1 MCSGCSGERANG
13 EGVVPDGVGK
23 ALSLAQRLRG
33 AVFRVEA
40 KFSFLEKERKVGFR
54 NAVVTA
60 ERALGLVPEVLD
72 SIDVIV
78 AIENVGV
85 RVVDPVVMEPGDV
98 EDS

>member
-1 MCSGCSGERANG
+1 MGRGCPRWGWQGLEFGPAF
-13 EGVVPDGVGK
+13 EGLGVPELKRNSVS
-23 ALSLAQRLRG
+23 LSK
-33 AVFRVEA
+33 EA
-40 KFSFLEKERKVGFR
+40 KVGFR

-85 RVVDPVVMEPGDV
+85 RVVDPVVTKLGDV

>member
-1 MCSGCSGERANG
+1 
-13 EGVVPDGVGK
+13 
-23 ALSLAQRLRG
+23 
-33 AVFRVEA
+33 
-40 KFSFLEKERKVGFR
+40 VGFR

-60 ERALGLVPEVLD
+60 ERALRLVPEVLD

-85 RVVDPVVMEPGDV
+85 RVVDPVVMELGDV